1 MPSILRVIQAMI
13 PVLLILMGS
22 ITIIINGMSVSTN
35 INSSSNNYKVPF
47 YVSWILHIH
56 QPYYSIDG
64 DLVKLLNSPNCPS
77 WLPNVW
83 ISRADIYIRYIPWVA
98 LNMTGDEAL
107 QVDITGT
114 LIDQLNQLEAYKW
127 HNCLYCGWKKLWI
140 KAVHEKTSSGYPRL
154 RILGTGYYHPIFPLV
169 MRTGILD
176 SFSEQIMMHHKII
189 INNFGV
195 FNTRGFFPIEE
206 SFTPEMIPV
215 LRSMGFE
222 WTIVDSEHILRA
234 TIGYNSKFKPAPNP
248 YDIRNPDP
256 HDWDWGVSPQL
267 VFRPHVVEYNGSSMV
282 VFIRYR
288 EISEAEMTGTN
299 VDYLI
304 NVIKHFE
311 KYNTDPKRPFIM
323 VIVHDG
329 ENGFPYQEWGGH
341 HGYQYYINYLIKFLH
356 RIHSDPSL
364 SFIRVIGLDEYL
376 EKIYDPRND
385 TSYKY
390 SHLWVEP
397 GSWETMSTWGDP
409 YFAMWNYPKV
419 DSADQERWG
428 EYVKALNYYLTVKKY
443 LGNTSETQD
452 ILDWIMRG
460 EGSDYYY
467 WDGNEWWDIKALK
480 AFGKAEDLAS
490 ELINKYGINDEAPPV
505 VRWAWREPYNPI
517 GLVTIYYQ
525 VYDLSGIRSI
535 YALIYVNGEYLFSKN
550 LTSLGINNFYKLTFS
565 TAREGVY
572 TIVLKVIDDLGNIN
586 TYNYT
591 RPFYAYSTYSTI
603 TTSMQTTIPSIGY
616 IMDGLPDLNYT
627 VYVNNSNRYVK
638 HLWAKLSNG
647 VLYVATDPANRD
659 FDVFIFISLNPY
671 GAKYSPPWR
680 KEGWVAEYDFYLGEE
695 GSNGWSGWFR
705 YGDKLLRDNE
715 YVGSAV
721 GRVLEGYINLTHYL
735 GYQPVRVY
743 ISVGV
748 YETPDNGR
756 LLETLIHDNGDQYIE
771 PEEYII
777 VNSTQAPPPPVSEDH
792 VVIYS
797 VLASIMLVAIMIIM
811 YGFRNR
817 WKYSRR

>member
-1 MPSILRVIQAMI
+1 MHSILGIIRAGILL
-13 PVLLILMGS
+13 LLILMS
-22 ITIIINGMSVSTN
+22 SIIIVTNSMCASTS
-35 INSSSNNYKVPF
+35 INNNNYRVPF

-77 WLPNVW
+77 WLPSVW
-83 ISRADIYIRYIPWVA
+83 SSRADIYTRYIPWVA

-114 LIDQLNQLEAYKW
+114 LIDQLNQLEASKW
-127 HNCLYCGWKKLWI
+127 HNCLYCGWKKLWV

-154 RILGTGYYHPIFPLV
+154 RILGTGYYHPIFPLI

-176 SFSEQIMMHHKII
+176 SFREQIIMHRRIVMS
-189 INNFGV
+189 NFGV
-195 FNTRGFFPIEE
+195 FNTKGFFPIEE
-206 SFTPEMIPV
+206 SFTPKMIPV

-222 WTIVDSEHILRA
+222 WTIVDSEQVLRA
-234 TIGYNSKFKPAPNP
+234 TIGYNSKYEPAPNP
-248 YDIRNPDP
+248 YDARNPDP
-256 HDWDWGVSPQL
+256 SDWDWGVSPQL
-267 VFRPHVVEYNGSSMV
+267 VFRPHVVEYNGSSIV
-282 VFIRYR
+282 VFVRYR
-288 EISEAEMTGTN
+288 GISEAEMTGIN

-304 NVIKHFE
+304 SVIKHFE
-311 KYNTDPKRPFIM
+311 KYNTDPRRPFIM

-341 HGYQYYINYLIKFLH
+341 HGYQYYINYLIEFLH

-364 SFIRVIGLDEYL
+364 SFIKVIGLDEYL

-390 SHLWVEP
+390 SHIWVEP

-409 YFAMWNYPKV
+409 VFAMWNYPQINSV
-419 DSADQERWG
+419 DQRRWG

-452 ILDWIMRG
+452 ILNWIMRG

-467 WDGNEWWDIKALK
+467 WDGNEWWDVKALK
-480 AFGKAEDLAS
+480 AFSKAEDLAS
-490 ELINKYGINDEAPPV
+490 TLINKYGITDEAPPV
-505 VRWAWREPYNPI
+505 IRWAWREPYNPT
-517 GLVTIYYQ
+517 GSVTIYYQ
-525 VYDLSGIRSI
+525 VYDLNSIRSI
-535 YALIYVNGEYLFSKN
+535 YALIYVNGEYLLSKN
-550 LTSLGINNFYKLTFS
+550 LTRLGINNFYKLTFS
-565 TAREGVY
+565 IVKDGVY
-572 TIVLKVIDDLGNIN
+572 SIIIKVIDNLGNTN
-586 TYNYT
+586 TYDYT
-591 RPFYAYSTYSTI
+591 RPFYAYSAPLTMTMSTR
-603 TTSMQTTIPSIGY
+603 TTTPSTGY

-647 VLYVATDPANRD
+647 ILYVATDPANRD
-659 FDVFIFISLNPY
+659 VDVFIFISLNPFETR
-671 GAKYSPPWR
+671 YSPPWK
-680 KEGWVAEYDFYLGEE
+680 KEGWVARYDFYLGEE

-715 YVGSAV
+715 HAGSAV
-721 GRVLEGYINLTHYL
+721 GRVLEGYINLTYYL

-748 YETPDNGR
+748 YETPDHGR
-756 LLETLIHDNGDQYIE
+756 LLETLIRDNGDQYIE
-771 PEEYII
+771 PEEYTMI
-777 VNSTQAPPPPVSEDH
+777 NSTQAPPPPISEDH
-792 VVIYS
+792 TVIYS
-797 VLASIMLVAIMIIM
+797 VLASIMLVIMVIII
-811 YGFRNR
+811 YGFRGKR
-817 WKYSRR
+817 KYLKR